1 VLSILA
7 RLASGGVSKLPP
19 MEEYKFIF
27 SGVGGKRI
35 DWLLCKARLSTPFQ
49 VKVEEAEVSVVC
61 APEKITVNLL

>member
-1 VLSILA
+1 
-7 RLASGGVSKLPP
+7 

-61 APEKITVNLL
+61 APEKITVYLL